1 MKKPSEKWVKF
12 RISTI
17 LVFFCLLGFIVA
29 GRAFQLQVLKREQLC
44 KLAERQYKNKIPLVP
59 KRGTIYSK
67 GYEELAVTVEVDSV
81 YAEPDDIE
89 DPKLAS
95 KRLAP
100 VLSVS
105 RKKLEDRFSSSKS
118 FVWLARKVSP
128 SLIKRV
134 KSLDI
139 QGIGFVKENR
149 RFYPNAE
156 LASHVVG
163 FSGIDGSGL
172 GGIELAQDTQ
182 IKGKVE
188 FVRAERDALGKRTL
202 PKDLG
207 FEDYLTGNSI
217 VLTIDKTIQYT
228 AEKELANAVR
238 KSGAKG
244 GTAIVMD
251 PKTGEVLAMANY
263 PQFNP
268 NDISSYPQA
277 DLKNKAIV
285 DTYEPGSTFK
295 VFLLAAALEEG
306 VVKPG
311 DKFFC
316 ENGSMEFAGKVIH
329 DTHKHGT
336 LTVRE
341 IMKVSSNIGAAKI
354 AVKLGKE
361 RYHGYL
367 SSFGFGSPTGI
378 ELKGE
383 GSGILRS
390 MKTWSKLELAN
401 ISFGQGV
408 SVTPLQLTTAFSA
421 IANGGYLMK
430 PYLVKDILDKDGKVI
445 KRNQPQIVKKIISG
459 ETALK
464 VTEMLRD
471 AVAEGG
477 TGTAAALAGY
487 DVAGKTGTA
496 QKVSGG
502 RGYAGNKHV
511 ASFIGF
517 VPAQSPKLVVLV
529 AIDEP
534 EGVQYGGV
542 VAAPVFK
549 AIAESSLRYLNTPD
563 KNGGE
568 IPEGET
574 MKVAKA
580 G

>member
-1 MKKPSEKWVKF
+1 
-12 RISTI
+12 
-17 LVFFCLLGFIVA
+17 
-29 GRAFQLQVLKREQLC
+29 
-44 KLAERQYKNKIPLVP
+44 
-59 KRGTIYSK
+59 
-67 GYEELAVTVEVDSV
+67 
-81 YAEPDDIE
+81 
-89 DPKLAS
+89 
-95 KRLAP
+95 
-100 VLSVS
+100 
-105 RKKLEDRFSSSKS
+105 
-118 FVWLARKVSP
+118 
-128 SLIKRV
+128 
-134 KSLDI
+134 
-139 QGIGFVKENR
+139 
-149 RFYPNAE
+149 
-156 LASHVVG
+156 
-163 FSGIDGSGL
+163 
-172 GGIELAQDTQ
+172 
-182 IKGKVE
+182 
-188 FVRAERDALGKRTL
+188 
-202 PKDLG
+202 
-207 FEDYLTGNSI
+207 
-217 VLTIDKTIQYT
+217 
-228 AEKELANAVR
+228 
-238 KSGAKG
+238 
-244 GTAIVMD
+244 MD